1 MTPVLVLFRVVGYGL
16 LILTLFDVISA
27 LVPLQLSN
35 PGWQFQTAGGFV
47 ERSAVPLL
55 GFILVFYEEREF
67 RKKRELL
74 VLKLLSWVA
83 LLAGVF
89 YFALVIV
96 LFITPPTLNKNSEDQ
111 VKAQLAPRIAQAQQ
125 IQAQLA
131 KAQPSQIEALMKS
144 GNVPVGTDPQVFKSK
159 LAQDAATAEKNFTTQ
174 ASVTNGAQRLALYK
188 NAVKWGL
195 GSLVTGVLFIRI
207 WAGTAWARL

>member
-47 ERSAVPLL
+47 ERSAVPLIGL
-55 GFILVFYEEREF
+55 LLVFYEEREA